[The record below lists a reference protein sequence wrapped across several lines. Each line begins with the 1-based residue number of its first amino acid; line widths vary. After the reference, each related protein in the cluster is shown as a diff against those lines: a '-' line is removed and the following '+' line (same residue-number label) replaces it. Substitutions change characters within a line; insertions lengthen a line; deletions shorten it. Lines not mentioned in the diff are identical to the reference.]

1 LNDAPAARPALAESL
16 IGSQL
21 GAIEKI
27 ERVRDFL
34 QSSLVVTPQRK
45 MRYTSHRA
53 TDRDVRIRVTTLD

>member
-1 LNDAPAARPALAESL
+1 LNDVPAARPALGEIL

-34 QSSLVVTPQRK
+34 
-45 MRYTSHRA
+45 
-53 TDRDVRIRVTTLD
+53 